1 MQLGKIQA
9 SAKKHL
15 VPTFK
20 SMVEE
25 VATYEV
31 ENVLVARNDPK
42 YQTTHHKFKLNLIER
57 TKFTKFD
64 ASNIPMNQFDIL
76 PFNDIL
82 ESDREEKIICLSVC
96 IIYLVVI

>member
-1 MQLGKIQA
+1 LQLGKIQA

-15 VPTFK
+15 VLKFK
-20 SMVEE
+20 LMVEE

-31 ENVLVARNDPK
+31 ENVLVTRNDPK

-57 TKFTKFD
+57 TKFTKID
-64 ASNIPMNQFDIL
+64 ASNIPLNHFDIL

-82 ESDREEKIICLSVC
+82 ESNREEKIIGLPVC
-96 IIYLVVI
+96 IIYLVVV